1 MAKNPPPD
9 GQRTTGH
16 NVYITSDMAE
26 DLAILQIKLRRANP
40 NKSKRT
46 ISRLI
51 GDRTWEALEAR
62 KLLASD
68 EQSNHEKMKELY
80 RIFQIQDPDQP
91 KKK

>member
-9 GQRTTGH
+9 NQRTTCH
-16 NVYITSDMAE
+16 NTLITADMAE
-26 DLAILQIKLRRANP
+26 DLAILQIKLRRSNP
-40 NKSKRT
+40 NKPKRT

-62 KLLASD
+62 KLLSSD

-80 RIFQIQDPDQP
+80 RIFQIQDPDHP
-91 KKK
+91 NKK